1 MNLEKEN
8 YYLEQEY
15 LSDIELYYSQKI
27 SGDNIEL
34 SGDESKHAA
43 RVMRHIIGDKL
54 HVTDGQGNYFQ
65 TLISEIS
72 DNSISARIQNRKNYK
87 NDLENIIFCFPRL
100 KSNDRFEFEIEKSIE
115 LGITNFVI
123 FNSSRTI
130 PKGEKLERWN
140 KIALAAMKQS
150 LRTYLPNI
158 KYLNSFEKIKS
169 FEGNKIILE
178 QKGNDS
184 IINFLRLVKDK
195 LLSEKFYF
203 IFGPEGGL
211 SQNEL
216 NLISDCKKL
225 TLTPNRLRAET
236 AVIATAT
243 VISLL

>member
-8 YYLEQEY
+8 YYLEQEF
-15 LSDIELYYSQKI
+15 LSDIELYFTSKI
-27 SGDNIEL
+27 SGDSLEL
-34 SGDESKHAA
+34 NDDESKHAA
-43 RVMRHIIGDKL
+43 RVMRHILGDTL
-54 HVTDGQGNYFQ
+54 HVTDGKGNYFQ
-65 TLISEIS
+65 TIISNIS
-72 DNSISARIQNRKNYK
+72 DNSIIARIQNRKNYN
-87 NDLENIIFCFPRL
+87 NDLANIYFCFPRL
-100 KSNDRFEFEIEKSIE
+100 KSNDRFEFELEKSIE
-115 LGITNFVI
+115 LGVTNFVI

-130 PKGEKLERWN
+130 PKGEKLDRWN

-158 KYLNSFEKIKS
+158 EYINSFEKIKS

-184 IINFLRLVKDK
+184 IINYLRLVKDK
-195 LLSEKFYF
+195 FPSEKFYF

-216 NLISDCKKL
+216 NSISDCKIL

-243 VISLL
+243 AISLL